1 MNKLYVVRFM
11 YGEFNLST
19 RNFWN
24 LHEAIQTMQEY
35 SDVKFTEIE
44 NNDIHRIWEGDIR
57 K

>member
-11 YGEFNLST
+11 YGECNLLT

-24 LHEAIQTMQEY
+24 LHEAIQTMREY
-35 SDVKFTEIE
+35 SDVKFTEIG
-44 NNDIHRIWEGDIR
+44 NNDIHRIWEGDI

>member
-24 LHEAIQTMQEY
+24 LYEAIQTMQEY